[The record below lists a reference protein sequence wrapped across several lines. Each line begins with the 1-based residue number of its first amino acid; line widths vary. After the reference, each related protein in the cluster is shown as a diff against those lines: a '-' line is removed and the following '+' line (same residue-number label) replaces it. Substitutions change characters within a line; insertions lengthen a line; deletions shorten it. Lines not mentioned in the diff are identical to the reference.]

1 MMMVVMMIMNYGAQI
16 DSCYKRMPIARIKV
30 HVVKKTK
37 VLDDRR
43 EKKQMSLVHSFKKRK
58 ETTLRTGFFCC
69 CFLAPPSL
77 LNFNFPEVKPP
88 HHNA

>member
-1 MMMVVMMIMNYGAQI
+1 MMMVMRNYGAQI

-43 EKKQMSLVHSFKKRK
+43 EKKQMSLVHSFKKKKRNNSK
-58 ETTLRTGFFCC
+58 NRV
-69 CFLAPPSL
+69 FLL
-77 LNFNFPEVKPP
+77 LFSSSPLPLEFQLP
-88 HHNA
+88 